1 MWRVEKFKII
11 PWPEDRKGVFY
22 NGDSYIVLHVS
33 QCLIH
38 FSSQVV
44 VERMGGGSF

>member
-1 MWRVEKFKII
+1 VEKFKIK
-11 PWPEDRKGVFY
+11 PWPEDRMGVFY

-38 FSSQVV
+38 FSTGQVLV
-44 VERMGGGSF
+44 VNVAFESC